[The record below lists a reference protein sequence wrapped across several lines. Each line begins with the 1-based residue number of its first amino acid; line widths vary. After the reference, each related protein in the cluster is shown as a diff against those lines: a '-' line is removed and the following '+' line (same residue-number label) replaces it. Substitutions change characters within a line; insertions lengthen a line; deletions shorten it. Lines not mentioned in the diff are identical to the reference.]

1 MDAQI
6 SLNYRGAQDTP
17 QGRRLGVGSID
28 LGWSKDV
35 LKNKATITLS
45 VRDLLNSRKRR
56 SITELDNYFAESE
69 FQWRARTVTAT
80 FNYRINQKKK
90 RSRGRRGSGGG
101 SGGEGGEF

>member
-6 SLNYRGAQDTP
+6 SVNYRGAQETA

-28 LGWSKDV
+28 LGWSKDL
-35 LKNKATITLS
+35 LKNKATLTIS
-45 VRDLLNSRKRR
+45 VRDLLNSRIRR
-56 SITELDNYFAESE
+56 SQTILDNYFAESE

-90 RSRGRRGSGGG
+90 RSRRGRGNQGGG
-101 SGGEGGEF
+101 GGGEEF